1 MIVVGGEECLDR
13 HQPVGPW
20 SIFNHHRF
28 SPACRQPIR
37 KQPRADIHPGAR
49 TERNE
54 EFDRP
59 LRPGLRLGVRLR
71 RKQRDHS
78 EKSDDRRTQL
88 RHFHEYPHDPD
99 NMAGT
104 LIALP
109 SERNVHCAGGFALA

>member
-37 KQPRADIHPGAR
+37 KQPRADIHAGAG
-49 TERNE
+49 TERHE

-71 RKQRDHS
+71 RQ
-78 EKSDDRRTQL
+78 
-88 RHFHEYPHDPD
+88 
-99 NMAGT
+99 
-104 LIALP
+104 
-109 SERNVHCAGGFALA
+109 